1 MTPAKLKCLSLL
13 LEHGELRAEEMIG
26 HADMRALA
34 ADLHG
39 LLDALGEERLV
50 FSRLGHPVA
59 EGVTRPRVYSLTPQG
74 RTTAE
79 ALQAELTAAVVAS
92 DADRTEQH
100 KP

>member
-50 FSRLGHPVA
+50 FSRLGHPSLQP
-59 EGVTRPRVYSLTPQG
+59 RQRVYSLTPAG
-74 RTTAE
+74 RA
-79 ALQAELTAAVVAS
+79 ALQAELSAALADS
-92 DADRTEQH
+92 DADTEETHQ
-100 KP
+100 P